1 MSKRQYK
8 EWEDI
13 YPLTLIQMRY
23 GDKYVAIN
31 CEEDSGHIQN
41 VNTEEVHYRLEEWLE
56 EKVSPC
62 PYGVGT
68 TIMECMNNL
77 LEAMNNKSY

>member
-1 MSKRQYK
+1 MSKRIYK

-31 CEEDSGHIQN
+31 VEPKD
-41 VNTEEVHYRLEEWLE
+41 
-56 EKVSPC
+56 K
-62 PYGVGT
+62 
-68 TIMECMNNL
+68 
-77 LEAMNNKSY
+77 